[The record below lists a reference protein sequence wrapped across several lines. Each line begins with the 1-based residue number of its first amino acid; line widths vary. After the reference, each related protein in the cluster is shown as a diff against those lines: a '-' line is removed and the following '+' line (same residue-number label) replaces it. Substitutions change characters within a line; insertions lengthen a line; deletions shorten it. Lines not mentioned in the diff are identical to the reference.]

1 MNELALSIFNV
12 TNKAPS
18 FFFFF
23 SLSYCKSPVF
33 PTAFLSCLQ
42 SHRIKSESF
51 LASLSWCLFP
61 RVSITKCHWRAYY
74 NNNRN
79 VILLFQD
86 LEVLN
91 QGVSRAILY
100 LSGWNLLGCFIAS
113 GSSWKF
119 SASLGLRLHPS
130 NLCLFHDILF
140 VCLSCIFKKNMS
152 TKIYAQLESCELSFN
167 WGKTRAAAW
176 EAAPQLVLRHSLIQG
191 GRRGSPTIYKLVTK
205 GAGSLNIKDQVS
217 S

>member
-130 NLCLFHDILF
+130 NLCFSPSFSVAWDWLRMG
-140 VCLSCIFKKNMS
+140 LS
-152 TKIYAQLESCELSFN
+152 
-167 WGKTRAAAW
+167 
-176 EAAPQLVLRHSLIQG
+176 PQRLWP
-191 GRRGSPTIYKLVTK
+191 SPTSVLLV
-205 GAGSLNIKDQVS
+205 GLGSVPLIMVLSLRFQ
-217 S
+217 